1 MEIYI
6 HFLYNK
12 FKKFKGV
19 IMFLE
24 NRLSRWYKELPKNI
38 KLAFVSTFILG
49 LICHAYMMANKWV
62 NLDDIVQLVDKM
74 DRTTSGRW
82 FLMFPSAIGSEFSLP
97 WLNGLLTILY
107 SAIMSSFIVAM
118 FDIKSKIST
127 ILISG
132 IIVTFPTIG
141 SLMPFM
147 NTQDSYQFG
156 AMLAGIAAY
165 LLVKKEN
172 GYIFSTILLTLSL
185 GIYQTYLGY
194 AAALVLIYI
203 MLELFKKEN
212 NYKEMLIL
220 FAKTALT
227 FVLSLII
234 YLIISRGIFG
244 HLLVDYKGLDSMGS
258 LPLNRLH
265 TIIFGAYKGMY
276 DFFAGY
282 EFNYHFV
289 FMPYLFLIGFLLTL
303 YLIYYIAK
311 KSDMEKH
318 KINFLLF
325 ILLVFPLAVNMIYV
339 MSWQA
344 GVMLRMVYGYTVA
357 FMLPLLL
364 IDYIYKNFNN
374 NPDLVEVTSKN
385 SEHSIKK
392 AKEKTPAKK
401 NLVYYAVLFL
411 TIVSTLSVYNNI
423 YVTNKV
429 YFKVGV
435 TNQNSENYANRII
448 SRIEMV
454 DGYTDQT
461 KVVFLGNPDSRTH
474 FTQKYDPRDVQPFI
488 IANHLTR
495 LYSFKYYPSRFL
507 GFNNVINDYDEITE
521 DIEHLRNVIESM
533 PVYPA
538 HNSIQMIDD
547 TIYVKFKDIQ

>member
-1 MEIYI
+1 
-6 HFLYNK
+6 
-12 FKKFKGV
+12 
-19 IMFLE
+19 MFLE
-24 NRLSRWYKELPKNI
+24 NRVSRWYKNLPENI
-38 KLAFVSTFILG
+38 KLAFVSTFIIG
-49 LICHAYMMANKWV
+49 LICHAYMMTNKWV
-62 NLDDIVQLVDKM
+62 NLDDIVQLVDNM
-74 DRTTSGRW
+74 ERTSSGRW

-107 SAIMSSFIVAM
+107 SAIMSSLVVAM
-118 FDIKSKIST
+118 FGIKSKINT

-165 LLVKKEN
+165 LLVKKEK
-172 GYIFSTILLTLSL
+172 GYIISTILLTLSL

-194 AAALVLIYI
+194 AGALILIYI
-203 MLELFKKEN
+203 MLELFRKEN

-220 FAKTALT
+220 LGKTAIA
-227 FVLSLII
+227 FILSLII

-258 LPLNRLH
+258 LPLNKLH
-265 TIIFGAYKGMY
+265 TIIFGAYKGMF

-289 FMPYLFLIGFLLTL
+289 FMPYLFLIGFILTL

-311 KSDMEKH
+311 KSNLEKR
-318 KINFLLF
+318 KLYFLLF
-325 ILLVFPLAVNMIYV
+325 ILLVFPLAVNIIYV

-364 IDYIYKNFNN
+364 IDYIYKNLQIDVYN
-374 NPDLVEVTSKN
+374 SKDTQKLSDN
-385 SEHSIKK
+385 MLI
-392 AKEKTPAKK
+392 EKNHTNKY
-401 NLVYYAVLFL
+401 LIYYAVLFL
-411 TIVSTLSVYNNI
+411 TVISTLSVYNNI

-435 TNQNSENYANRII
+435 TNQSSENYANRIV

-454 DGYTDQT
+454 EGYTDKT
-461 KVVFLGNPDSRTH
+461 KVVFLGNPDSRTS
-474 FTQKYDPRDVQPFI
+474 FTKKYDPRDVQPFI

-507 GFNNVINDYDEITE
+507 GFTNVIKDYDEITE
-521 DIEHLRNVIESM
+521 DIEHLRNIIENM

-538 HNSIQMIDD
+538 SNSLQMIDD
-547 TIYVKFKDIQ
+547 TIYVKFKDIN